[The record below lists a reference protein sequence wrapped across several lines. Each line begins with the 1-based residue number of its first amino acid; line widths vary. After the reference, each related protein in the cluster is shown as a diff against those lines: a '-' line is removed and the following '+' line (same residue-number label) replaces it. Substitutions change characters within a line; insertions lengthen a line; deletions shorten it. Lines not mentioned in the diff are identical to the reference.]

1 MEENSLDIE
10 LNNEYRENGNYYRLT
25 KFRVGSGQFQYPLPA
40 LDNSGRIHSAI
51 RQGHEYYPI
60 IENYVKLT
68 LDDLMEKQ
76 SNRDK
81 QREFVNRNMV
91 SQENGNLFTFFKIL
105 LRDDESITDEH
116 IRYINNLLSS
126 PDNSLVITPL
136 LYRYHYSKTKRIVID
151 APVGI
156 DTYFDF
162 AKKFLEIVGDERD
175 EVGLTLPSNIPM
187 SPIPALL
194 KLYRNFKTQFAVIDE
209 AGKTNNDMYL
219 QLRALIGFG
228 DKNSY
233 NLIQKHDENFMLY
246 SLDAKPYRGRK
257 DSVPA
262 TNILQ
267 YDNGIG
273 AYGPRHT
280 VKMKNDDNSPT
291 QKGSNKTILP
301 KIYNNTDYSYVK
313 AEREDVRNNFLS
325 FLENHDVNTSIP
337 YEKLVKNY
345 KRDYDLMGQIDSTNE
360 LNRLV
365 IENEL
370 DKTLTNIPAIADEVK
385 RMKKNN
391 KKMVQPAI
399 NFDSF

>member
-1 MEENSLDIE
+1 MDIE
-10 LNNEYRENGNYYRLT
+10 LSNEYRENGNYYRLT

-51 RQGHEYYPI
+51 RQVHGYYPI
-60 IENYVKLT
+60 IESYVNLT
-68 LDDLMEKQ
+68 LDKLIEIK

-81 QREFVNRNMV
+81 QRNFVNRYMV

-105 LRDDESITDEH
+105 LREDESIKDEH
-116 IRYINNLLSS
+116 IKCINSLLSS
-126 PDNSLVITPL
+126 PENSLVITPL
-136 LYRYHYSKTKRIVID
+136 LYRYHYSQTKRIVVD

-156 DTYFDF
+156 DTYFNF

-187 SPIPALL
+187 TPIPALL
-194 KLYRNFKTQFAVIDE
+194 KLYKDFKTQFAVIDE

-228 DKNSY
+228 DKISY
-233 NLIQKHDENFMLY
+233 NLTQKHDEKFMLY
-246 SLDAKPYRGRK
+246 SLDAKPYRGRN

-273 AYGPRHT
+273 SYGPRHT
-280 VKMKNDDNSPT
+280 VKMKIDNNSPI
-291 QKGSNKTILP
+291 QNGANKIVLP
-301 KIYNNTDYSYVK
+301 KIYNNSEYSYVK
-313 AEREDVRNNFLS
+313 AEREDAKNNFLS
-325 FLENHDVNTSIP
+325 FLESHHVDITTP
-337 YEKLVKNY
+337 YERLVKNY
-345 KRDYDLMGQIDSTNE
+345 KKDYDLMRQIDSTNE

-365 IENEL
+365 VENEL
-370 DKTLTNIPAIADEVK
+370 DKKLTNIPAIADEVR
-385 RMKKNN
+385 RMKKKNM
-391 KKMVQPAI
+391 KMIQPSI
-399 NFDSF
+399 SSDSF